1 MRKTFV
7 RLVKFVVHKNKN
19 RLVVLTTNLTNR
31 TNKECVSH
39 SLDLLYSWFIKYNL
53 VSSINDNL
61 WCILSSINDKIL
73 IFVMF

>member
-7 RLVKFVVHKNKN
+7 RFVRFVVHKNNKC
-19 RLVVLTTNLTNR
+19 LESLTTNLTNL

>member
-31 TNKECVSH
+31 TNKECVRH
-39 SLDLLYSWFIKYNL
+39 SSDLFNSWFNK
-53 VSSINDNL
+53 
-61 WCILSSINDKIL
+61 KQ
-73 IFVMF
+73 

>member
-31 TNKECVSH
+31 TNVVRVSH
-39 SLDLLYSWFIKYNL
+39 SSDLLDSWFIKY
-53 VSSINDNL
+53 DH
-61 WCILSSINDKIL
+61 CIVYKR
-73 IFVMF
+73 